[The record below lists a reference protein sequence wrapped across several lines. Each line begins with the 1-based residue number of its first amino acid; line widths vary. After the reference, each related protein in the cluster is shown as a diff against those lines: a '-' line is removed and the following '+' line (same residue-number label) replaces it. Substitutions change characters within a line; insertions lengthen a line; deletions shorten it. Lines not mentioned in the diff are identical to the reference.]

1 MMRTSEPPHWHRRSA
16 ASFAEQAPA
25 PFTILSSAGK
35 SALVEI
41 GLLLWRGRPS
51 ENAIAVRKNMERL
64 RALRQAREAEEAR
77 TSALVPPNAKKLT
90 AKKKRKRI
98 FSN

>member
-1 MMRTSEPPHWHRRSA
+1 MAQKKTGEPSPESIARADRQRLA
-16 ASFAEQAPA
+16 MEEGARAMVDVAQQ
-25 PFTILSSAGK
+25 
-35 SALVEI
+35 
-41 GLLLWRGRPS
+41 
-51 ENAIAVRKNMERL
+51 AIAVRKNMERL